1 MEKAPALV
9 TKPMSL
15 TKLERATVLEALT
28 APLPLVRRKPA
39 PVPRVRAVVEAEE
52 AKKLAAV
59 KAVEDAVVKVACAVW
74 TVTPLNQAAPETESK
89 EVEALAKEL
98 RPVQVLELA
107 SKVVEAEPIV
117 ALPPRPRVMP
127 LMVKAEEV
135 AMIFPAASVA
145 RTEP

>member
-98 RPVQVLELA
+98 RPVQVLLLA
-107 SKVVEAEPIV
+107 RRVEEA
-117 ALPPRPRVMP
+117 AARV
-127 LMVKAEEV
+127 
-135 AMIFPAASVA
+135 
-145 RTEP
+145 